1 MAASSTHLFLAN
13 PQAGDVTILD
23 INRRKIVAVTA
34 VGADP
39 GYITITPDNNY
50 VLVLNRQSGDMA
62 VIRTLGIVA
71 NARKSAPLFTMIP
84 VGSRPVSAAVKAV

>member
-1 MAASSTHLFLAN
+1 M
-13 PQAGDVTILD
+13 TILD

-71 NARKSAPLFTMIP
+71 NARKSRRCL
-84 VGSRPVSAAVKAV
+84 R